1 MIYLYRL
8 IKKRVDLYLYGLFQ
22 ENKIWYG
29 LPLSII
35 SRKFFFREFFP
46 NKKSYSTIEE
56 LNSIIEDTFQSQ
68 STNLILKNLTS
79 YRKKKYKS
87 VSNKKVLFIS
97 SDNVKNSDK
106 YINANFA
113 KYINSANHAGIITSF
128 FEASQIS
135 YNFEVVDSIR
145 LQNAKKVIKKLLNK
159 ISSYQPDLIF
169 VDTNYFPDLANFNE
183 DVVSSIRSICSA
195 KIVGHIDDLFTDE
208 DHRKAHIWE
217 KFLDIVVHTSPGW
230 KYKTKGNI
238 IYIPTP
244 TDPLSF
250 YPAKK
255 TNGIFFSGIGN
266 LPRFPYLFIAKLF
279 CQKNNIS
286 HYIKIHDRKIVN
298 ALSRD
303 EFNRYIRESH
313 AVLEMTARSSTIRPT
328 GGRSRIPLI
337 CKSLLIMEKSVDMNN
352 FIVPYLHYIPFDNK
366 RELELAIQLTFESKK
381 LVNKITDAAYTFVRK
396 HYNGDIIWKEIF
408 HHANSTKK
416 KL

>member
-46 NKKSYSTIEE
+46 SKKSYSTIEE

-79 YRKKKYKS
+79 YRKKKYNS
-87 VSNKKVLFIS
+87 VSNNKVLFICS
-97 SDNVKNSDK
+97 ENVKNSDE
-106 YINANFA
+106 YINGNFI
-113 KYINSANHAGIITSF
+113 KYINSANHAGIITSM
-128 FEASQIS
+128 FEASLIS
-135 YNFEVVDSIR
+135 YNYEAIDLIKI
-145 LQNAKKVIKKLLNK
+145 QNSKKTIKKLLNK
-159 ISSYQPDLIF
+159 ISSFQPHLIF
-169 VDTNYFPDLANFNE
+169 VDTNYLPDLANFNE

-195 KIVGHIDDLFTDE
+195 KIVGHIDDLFTD
-208 DHRKAHIWE
+208 DAYSMARIWG
-217 KFLDIVVHTSPGW
+217 KFLDIVIHTSPGW
-230 KYKTKGNI
+230 KYKTTGNI
-238 IYIPTP
+238 MYVPTP

-255 TNGIFFSGIGN
+255 KNGVFFSGIGN
-266 LPRFPYLFIAKLF
+266 LPRYPYLFIAKLF
-279 CQKNNIS
+279 CQNNNYS
-286 HYIKIHDRKIVN
+286 HYIKINDRKKVN
-298 ALSRD
+298 ALPRD
-303 EFNRYIRESH
+303 EFNRYIRESQS
-313 AVLEMTARSSTIRPT
+313 VLEMTARNSTIRPT

-337 CKSLLIMEKSVDMNN
+337 CKSLLIMEKSVDMDN

-366 RELELAIQLTFESKK
+366 RELELAIQFTYESKK
-381 LVNKITDAAYTFVRK
+381 LVNKITDAAYTFVQK
-396 HYNGDIIWKEIF
+396 HYHGDMIWKEIF
-408 HHANSTKK
+408 HHANSTKN

>member
-1 MIYLYRL
+1 LYRL

-87 VSNKKVLFIS
+87 VSNKKVLFIG

-169 VDTNYFPDLANFNE
+169 VDTN
-183 DVVSSIRSICSA
+183 
-195 KIVGHIDDLFTDE
+195 
-208 DHRKAHIWE
+208 
-217 KFLDIVVHTSPGW
+217 
-230 KYKTKGNI
+230 
-238 IYIPTP
+238 
-244 TDPLSF
+244 
-250 YPAKK
+250 
-255 TNGIFFSGIGN
+255 
-266 LPRFPYLFIAKLF
+266 
-279 CQKNNIS
+279 
-286 HYIKIHDRKIVN
+286 
-298 ALSRD
+298 
-303 EFNRYIRESH
+303 
-313 AVLEMTARSSTIRPT
+313 
-328 GGRSRIPLI
+328 
-337 CKSLLIMEKSVDMNN
+337 
-352 FIVPYLHYIPFDNK
+352 
-366 RELELAIQLTFESKK
+366 
-381 LVNKITDAAYTFVRK
+381 
-396 HYNGDIIWKEIF
+396 
-408 HHANSTKK
+408 
-416 KL
+416 

>member
-8 IKKRVDLYLYGLFQ
+8 IKAKVDLYLYGLFL

-29 LPLSII
+29 QALSII

-87 VSNKKVLFIS
+87 VSNNKVLIIGPN
-97 SDNVKNSDK
+97 NVKNSNK
-106 YINANFA
+106 YINGNFSR
-113 KYINSANHAGIITSF
+113 YINSAKQVGIITSF
-128 FEASQIS
+128 FEASLIS
-135 YNFEVVDSIR
+135 YNYEVGDSIR
-145 LQNAKKVIKKLLNK
+145 LQNSKKIIKKLLNK
-159 ISSYQPDLIF
+159 ISSFQPDLIF
-169 VDTNYFPDLANFNE
+169 VDVNYIPDLATFND

-208 DHRKAHIWE
+208 NHRVARIWG
-217 KFLDIVVHTSPGW
+217 KFLDIVIHNSPGW

-238 IYIPTP
+238 IYIPSP

-279 CQKNNIS
+279 CQNNNYS

-298 ALSRD
+298 ALSQD
-303 EFNRYIRESH
+303 EFNRYVRESH

-328 GGRSRIPLI
+328 GGRTRIPLI

-381 LVNKITDAAYTFVRK
+381 LVNKITDTAYTFVRK
-396 HYNGDIIWKEIF
+396 HYHEDIIWKEIF
-408 HHANSTKK
+408 HHANRTKK